1 MLTMEEIKDRG
12 RSSLMLSHHRKK
24 ERTNFWLFH
33 SSRKQGCCS
42 LLIYFIFPV
51 QCRLEWFA
59 QRCCS
64 FCSKFVWTHLLM
76 PCICCN
82 LFFSTIVLENL
93 RQLFLLTAF
102 WLDSKSWRIN
112 LQGKTGASIRSH
124 DNFLTALIPGPNRS
138 FSCLFSAYIL
148 QWTREGP
155 YPAKL
160 NSHFQSSVI

>member
-1 MLTMEEIKDRG
+1 MEEIKDRG

-51 QCRLEWFA
+51 QCRLEWFV

-64 FCSKFVWTHLLM
+64 FCSKFFWTHHLM
-76 PCICCN
+76 PYICCN

-102 WLDSKSWRIN
+102 WLDSKPRRII
-112 LQGKTGASIRSH
+112 LQGKTGASIRCH
-124 DNFLTALIPGPNRS
+124 DIFSQLWFQDRTTVFLDFFLSLHITMNKRRAI
-138 FSCLFSAYIL
+138 SC
-148 QWTREGP
+148 
-155 YPAKL
+155 
-160 NSHFQSSVI
+160 